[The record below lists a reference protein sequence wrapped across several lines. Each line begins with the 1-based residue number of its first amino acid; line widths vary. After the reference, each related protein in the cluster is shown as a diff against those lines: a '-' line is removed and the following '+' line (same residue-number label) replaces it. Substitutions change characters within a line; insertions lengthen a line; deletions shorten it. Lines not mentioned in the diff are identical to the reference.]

1 MYFISLV
8 LGIIQ
13 LLLIGFILISEIK
26 RKSPAVFLWATLII
40 MFGIPHLVTAIFEDM
55 NYSSAVIA
63 QASLF
68 VIGFCII
75 YLLIRKKRTVNFVK
89 LEENK
94 FFLIHSSKIENTV
107 FESMCFVIFLIAII
121 GYTLYFIRA
130 NGDILNTSWASV
142 RSTEKSY
149 VSFVGL
155 AERIIFMFSGLSMF
169 YFLTNRRVKSAV
181 VLLLFAVMVLVTRN
195 RVEVL
200 PILIFFIVLYLLKI
214 KKIKIKHI
222 VIGIALAILVIY
234 IVYGIRAFRWLG
246 SLSNAFS
253 SFSIEYINKTVLGFI
268 SSKDGELGLRQ
279 YFYYFISKNNDFVGF
294 NRCYTYIRM
303 LLVYIPSQ
311 FSLGLK
317 PQSFDLYMGQAIGM
331 ASGGSMHPT
340 LFGDCFGNLYWF
352 GILLG
357 GVWAAIANGIDTLI
371 NRQKFD
377 FYKIMIFFL
386 GSYSFVVVGRGSVY
400 NGFEVLAWGMLF
412 LWILKC
418 LTPQLVN
425 IRFTFG
431 HRTLHAERHKG
442 MNDEQE

>member
-107 FESMCFVIFLIAII
+107 FARMCFGIFLIAII

-268 SSKDGELGLRQ
+268 SSKDGELGPLLSINQILRLNGLRHTL
-279 YFYYFISKNNDFVGF
+279 ISD
-294 NRCYTYIRM
+294 
-303 LLVYIPSQ
+303 
-311 FSLGLK
+311 
-317 PQSFDLYMGQAIGM
+317 
-331 ASGGSMHPT
+331 
-340 LFGDCFGNLYWF
+340 W
-352 GILLG
+352 ILLG
-357 GVWAAIANGIDTLI
+357 CLLGGALL
-371 NRQKFD
+371 
-377 FYKIMIFFL
+377 FYFI
-386 GSYSFVVVGRGSVY
+386 
-400 NGFEVLAWGMLF
+400 VLA
-412 LWILKC
+412 
-418 LTPQLVN
+418 T
-425 IRFTFG
+425 R
-431 HRTLHAERHKG
+431 R
-442 MNDEQE
+442 